1 MVADCLLF
9 RPLELRE
16 LVTVEASSF
25 SSHDFVI
32 QMVFF
37 RKMAALHLD
46 YYGRRIRCE
55 TP

>member
-9 RPLELRE
+9 RLLELWE
-16 LVTVEASSF
+16 LVTVEASCF

-37 RKMAALHLD
+37 EED
-46 YYGRRIRCE
+46 GC
-55 TP
+55 PSP